1 MGFLNF
7 LSKGCF
13 YGSQIF
19 FFFFFFTE
27 DCVIALH
34 HETFTVIES
43 EFIQNQQK
51 VDDFKTLKNSV
62 RSHGIVPVLISLN
75 DKLCQIVQ
83 GRNYR
88 LINLT
93 NGD

>member
-7 LSKGCF
+7 VSKSCF

-19 FFFFFFTE
+19 FFFFE
-27 DCVIALH
+27 DCGIALH

-43 EFIQNQQK
+43 TFIQNQQK
-51 VDDFKTLKNSV
+51 VDAFKTLKNSV
-62 RSHGIVPVLISLN
+62 RSHGVVPVLISLN
-75 DKLCQIVQ
+75 DKLYQIVQ

-93 NGD
+93 NED